1 MKDYDTPKVAKLIDS
16 IEHQGIGG
24 KTIVIE
30 KYGKMDY
37 VLDYPFDSM
46 TIAMYNFVLRRV
58 GSLEEDMDL
67 YYGHVGNL
75 GYFIAGDEIDGEM
88 KDINWEEAGKYY
100 EEY

>member
-1 MKDYDTPKVAKLIDS
+1 MQNYETPKVAKLIDS

-24 KTIVIE
+24 KDILIE
-30 KYGKMDY
+30 KYGKMGY

-67 YYGHVGNL
+67 YYGHLNNL
-75 GYFIAGDEIDGEM
+75 GYFIAGDEIDGDM
-88 KDINWEEAGKYY
+88 RDASEEEVYKFY
-100 EEY
+100 ESH